1 MQVIVLAL
9 YHLNGNIDKALYF
22 YQNGYDIRLHKD
34 IENKE
39 LANGIKE
46 MASIYEE
53 IKDYDKALIG
63 YENALS
69 IYHDVK
75 EMAFAS
81 EDTFLYQEVDICNQA
96 MSYLHKHIKK
106 IKEVM
111 SGNIHSN
118 K

>member
-1 MQVIVLAL
+1 M

-81 EDTFLYQEVDICNQA
+81 EDAFLYQEVDICNQ
-96 MSYLHKHIKK
+96 
-106 IKEVM
+106 
-111 SGNIHSN
+111 GNELSA
-118 K
+118 